1 MTALAFLGAVAAIM
15 VLVLALEVDA
25 RSSLRIPRPTGLF
38 TWITSGNWPAKV
50 GGALVIVGVGALLRF
65 AAIEIHVPPTSKLVA
80 GIVIAMA
87 LGFGSAFVGGGSA
100 RRAVSLCLGGAGFGV
115 AYLTAYS
122 AFGLFQYLSNPAGLA
137 LLGLTSIGAGVYA
150 VTRSALSLAVLSMVG
165 AFLGPAFAVE
175 DPGPGIVYG
184 YYFGASVLTLSM
196 VAIRGWRPLIH
207 LSFLFTLAGGVFFAW
222 TASYY
227 TPQYSDVMLPM
238 LLLLTATHVAMPI
251 VERRAAGSLWAE
263 RLDLIYMVALP
274 AVVSLLAVWIAP
286 TRIGLA
292 TELMCLGAIWAIAAV
307 ALQFTRGRGVA
318 AHAMI
323 AVLLLGLGTAAR
335 FRDLPWE
342 LISLSFAV
350 AALFVAARKPLD
362 RVHSLLAGFVVL
374 FGAVHILMSLG
385 MSDIDTASVGTLVE
399 RLIGATLIIVAGV
412 ICRRIRQ
419 TLDTLLLAVG
429 ICWAVFAVGL
439 ELIRYNLATVAVVF
453 HGISLLAVLSLWIP
467 GRKIRIVDHA
477 PILFA
482 TAVLGT
488 GVWAALNAAT
498 PVAWTLLFVAPLALI
513 GVAVRPADPERKG
526 STDRAV
532 AATLAAIVAGAW
544 AARVDAHMGY
554 AIAYFPLACAVG
566 AGIAA
571 MAIGRTMSGIRGAW
585 VSETADALGIGF
597 AAAIVYSSAV
607 LIGRDV
613 SAIAL
618 EVLALAG
625 LSYTLHLRRADGKP
639 VEFSTAAFIVAL
651 GLVVQ
656 ANLMRLVGP
665 PGDQNILGILDLR
678 FPAVT
683 SLLWATAGSAL
694 TIWSRK
700 VKSRALWVS
709 GAVLLVASAVK
720 LVLFDFGSLGQLA
733 NILAVIAAGGM
744 FLLVGWLAPMPPAA
758 PEEDKPVKGSPPPG
772 PEDEP
777 GPSGWASEAAAHEAQ
792 PSATDGGSGTATH
805 ADAHQSNAAGAS
817 VGRQPS
823 GPQYRADTPSDTAQ
837 DMEQPH
843 AQHGL
848 YEYAQAQQGRMSR
861 GDMQISRA
869 NDRSMTDAEIDASNR
884 RTAWTIGLV
893 VVAFLVIAS
902 QGYHLRTLLRLIGW
916 HPY

>member
-1 MTALAFLGAVAAIM
+1 M
-15 VLVLALEVDA
+15 
-25 RSSLRIPRPTGLF
+25 
-38 TWITSGNWPAKV
+38 
-50 GGALVIVGVGALLRF
+50 
-65 AAIEIHVPPTSKLVA
+65 
-80 GIVIAMA
+80 
-87 LGFGSAFVGGGSA
+87 
-100 RRAVSLCLGGAGFGV
+100 
-115 AYLTAYS
+115 
-122 AFGLFQYLSNPAGLA
+122 
-137 LLGLTSIGAGVYA
+137 
-150 VTRSALSLAVLSMVG
+150 
-165 AFLGPAFAVE
+165 
-175 DPGPGIVYG
+175 
-184 YYFGASVLTLSM
+184 
-196 VAIRGWRPLIH
+196 
-207 LSFLFTLAGGVFFAW
+207 
-222 TASYY
+222 
-227 TPQYSDVMLPM
+227 
-238 LLLLTATHVAMPI
+238 
-251 VERRAAGSLWAE
+251 
-263 RLDLIYMVALP
+263 
-274 AVVSLLAVWIAP
+274 
-286 TRIGLA
+286 
-292 TELMCLGAIWAIAAV
+292 
-307 ALQFTRGRGVA
+307 
-318 AHAMI
+318 
-323 AVLLLGLGTAAR
+323 
-335 FRDLPWE
+335 
-342 LISLSFAV
+342 
-350 AALFVAARKPLD
+350 
-362 RVHSLLAGFVVL
+362 
-374 FGAVHILMSLG
+374 
-385 MSDIDTASVGTLVE
+385 
-399 RLIGATLIIVAGV
+399 
-412 ICRRIRQ
+412 
-419 TLDTLLLAVG
+419 
-429 ICWAVFAVGL
+429 
-439 ELIRYNLATVAVVF
+439 
-453 HGISLLAVLSLWIP
+453 
-467 GRKIRIVDHA
+467 
-477 PILFA
+477 
-482 TAVLGT
+482 
-488 GVWAALNAAT
+488 
-498 PVAWTLLFVAPLALI
+498 
-513 GVAVRPADPERKG
+513 
-526 STDRAV
+526 
-532 AATLAAIVAGAW
+532 
-544 AARVDAHMGY
+544 
-554 AIAYFPLACAVG
+554 
-566 AGIAA
+566 
-571 MAIGRTMSGIRGAW
+571 
-585 VSETADALGIGF
+585 
-597 AAAIVYSSAV
+597 

-792 PSATDGGSGTATH
+792 PSATHGGSGTATH
-805 ADAHQSNAAGAS
+805 ADAHQSNAAGAG

-823 GPQYRADTPSDTAQ
+823 GPQYRADTPPDTAQ